1 MERHVQT
8 VESFKFVG
16 DNFRGLL
23 LICGDEIKE
32 LFFQYY
38 EEVKYGRG
46 DQQQYL
52 IKEWFPIIYNYIISA
67 ILALILKIVLM
78 ELIGLYVTKSIR
90 IVLSQ
95 TKTLEIV
102 NIPKSVYLTV

>member
-1 MERHVQT
+1 MLIIKSNKTGSVEFDLMIHTWQRTRYDPVMERHVQT

-52 IKEWFPIIYNYIISA
+52 IK
-67 ILALILKIVLM
+67 
-78 ELIGLYVTKSIR
+78 G
-90 IVLSQ
+90 
-95 TKTLEIV
+95 
-102 NIPKSVYLTV
+102 